1 MSSYDNAAN
10 AINKRLISI
19 AKKYGITH
27 PAYQNYAN
35 KVAMEQ
41 IPIWYNEA
49 GVLQIKRSEKG
60 LTPYQKA
67 RVENLKTKG
76 ATVSSIRS
84 KYKKSHPDDKL
95 TRAQIDTAIKKAV
108 SRQDE
113 INNALDT
120 IYKYFDEAV
129 LPSDILDKYNN
140 FKDHE
145 TSNEEIDAMLEQV
158 KEFESIWPEI
168 QALISEAQTLDYIPE
183 DIEQDM
189 WEISSGRLTLE
200 NVKEAA
206 ERIKDYLQNGGGYD
220 TDD

>member
-1 MSSYDNAAN
+1 MSKYDNDAN
-10 AINKRLISI
+10 AINKRLIQI

-60 LTPYQKA
+60 LSAYQKA
-67 RVENLKTKG
+67 RVENLRKKG

-84 KYKKSHPDDKL
+84 KYKKSHPDAGR
-95 TRAQIDTAIKKAV
+95 RADIDAAIKAAV

-120 IYKYFDEAV
+120 IYKYYDETV
-129 LPSDILDKYNN
+129 LPSDIVDKYEN
-140 FKDHE
+140 FRDHE
-145 TSNEEIDAMLEQV
+145 TSNEEIDAMIAQL
-158 KEFESIWPEI
+158 KEFEEIWPEI
-168 QALISEAQTLDYIPE
+168 QTLISEAESLDYLPE
-183 DIEQDM
+183 DIEQDI
-189 WEISSGRLTLE
+189 WEISSGRLTLD
-200 NVKEAA
+200 NLKAA
-206 ERIKDYLQNGGGYD
+206 ADRIRDFIANGGAYD